1 MPLVC
6 VGMKDL
12 AAIESVARLLVEAE
26 AASINGAQ
34 GWRMT
39 THNPSVFED
48 GQAGRFR

>member
-6 VGMKDL
+6 VGMKNL
-12 AAIESVARLLVEAE
+12 AAIESLARLVVEAE

-34 GWRMT
+34 GCRIT